1 MPRAGYYFVEF
12 EFWSAADQLYWLPL
26 FIHAESL
33 PDAEACAAPI
43 KAGLL
48 ANYQMLRES
57 RVAMVTSGFAS
68 DTIAEYRKACAF
80 GVLALLKSKLWTV
93 TSVQDAPRVDFQ
105 AQTTAEIEKLL
116 PHLEVA
122 ASLSQKMHRRFSVN
136 LIANAD
142 LAIEEFLVINVVGPP
157 E

>member
-1 MPRAGYYFVEF
+1 MPRAGHYLVEF
-12 EFWSAADQLYWLPL
+12 EFWSDADQLYWLPL

-33 PDAEACAAPI
+33 PDAEAYAAPI

-48 ANYQMLRES
+48 ANYQVLRES
-57 RVAMVTSGFAS
+57 RVAVVTSGLTS
-68 DTIAEYRKACAF
+68 DTIAEYRKSCAI
-80 GVLALLKSKLWTV
+80 GVLALLNTKLWTV
-93 TSVQDAPRVDFQ
+93 RSIREAPRVDFQ

-122 ASLSQKMHRRFSVN
+122 TSLSQKMHRRFSVN
-136 LIANAD
+136 LIANPGVVIDD
-142 LAIEEFLVINVVGPP
+142 LLLINVVGPS